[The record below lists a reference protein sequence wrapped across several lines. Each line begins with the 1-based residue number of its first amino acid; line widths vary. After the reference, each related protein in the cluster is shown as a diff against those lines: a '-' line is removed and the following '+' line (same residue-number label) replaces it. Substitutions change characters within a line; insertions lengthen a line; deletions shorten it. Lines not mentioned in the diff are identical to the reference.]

1 MKEKGINFLGLDK
14 AFPGTGAQPP
24 TGDVFSNCGTKGSTY
39 VQCNIS
45 DILCG
50 SIQCENVTEISL
62 LSDHSSVHWT
72 HPDGVTCWGTDYH
85 AGITIPHMGAMIECT
100 ECGKEHICIQRKYVH
115 MSYMPRTYTP
125 KTCNMN
131 GVCNNRHHCHCDH
144 EWNPPKDGVEG
155 FGGSSGSGPPPTKK
169 NAKIQKKFCIMLL
182 GLIPFLIL

>member
-1 MKEKGINFLGLDK
+1 MNI
-14 AFPGTGAQPP
+14 Q
-24 TGDVFSNCGTKGSTY
+24 GDVFSNCGTKGSTY

-50 SIQCENVTEISL
+50 SIQCENVTETSL
-62 LSDHSSVHWT
+62 LSDHSSIHWT

-85 AGITIPHMGAMIECT
+85 TGMTIPHIGAMIDGT

-155 FGGSSGSGPPPTKK
+155 FGGSSGSGPPPPPQEERKDTKEVLH
-169 NAKIQKKFCIMLL
+169 NATQANSFFDSIMF
-182 GLIPFLIL
+182 ITFTFPMK